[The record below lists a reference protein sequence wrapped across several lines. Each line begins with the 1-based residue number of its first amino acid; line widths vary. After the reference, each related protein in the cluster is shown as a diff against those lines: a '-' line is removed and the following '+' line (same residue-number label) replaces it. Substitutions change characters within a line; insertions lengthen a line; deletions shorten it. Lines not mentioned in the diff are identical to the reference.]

1 MEQGELSKKHW
12 RKSAQWASLTR
23 KHAQIVSDDVAVADV
38 FAKHCRVDTDKKTG
52 HIYKCIADEVS
63 SRPQRCASV
72 SMVALR
78 ELLGTVACK
87 SHSNAHAEAGSQSF
101 SACYRNKQPGIHGP
115 AVSLHP

>member
-52 HIYKCIADEVS
+52 HVYKCIADEVS
-63 SRPQRCASV
+63 SRSQRFCASV
-72 SMVALR
+72 FMVALR

-87 SHSNAHAEAGSQSF
+87 SHSNAHAGSQSY
-101 SACYRNKQPGIHGP
+101 SVCI
-115 AVSLHP
+115 L